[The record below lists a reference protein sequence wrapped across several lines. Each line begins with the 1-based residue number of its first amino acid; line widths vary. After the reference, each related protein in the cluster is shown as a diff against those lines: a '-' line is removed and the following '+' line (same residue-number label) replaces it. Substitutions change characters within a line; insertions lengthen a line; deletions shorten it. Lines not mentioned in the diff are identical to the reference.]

1 MIHGLK
7 TFIYL
12 SVERDKKVCADNC
25 FSSVCMCVC
34 VAISGIFPLCTGNT
48 GLSVDPEAVSQHPC
62 QTLG

>member
-12 SVERDKKVCADNC
+12 SVEKGKKVSADNC
-25 FSSVCMCVC
+25 FSSVCLCVC
-34 VAISGIFPLCTGNT
+34 VTISGIRPLCTGNT
-48 GLSVDPEAVSQHPC
+48 ELSVDPEALSQHPC